1 MSKIDK
7 ERKNGT
13 ADISYKGNLQK
24 ELELRTNFKPTEILN
39 TPTFNRSCNPIRV
52 KKGFSN

>member
-7 ERKNGT
+7 ERKNST
-13 ADISYKGNLQK
+13 ADISDKGNLQK